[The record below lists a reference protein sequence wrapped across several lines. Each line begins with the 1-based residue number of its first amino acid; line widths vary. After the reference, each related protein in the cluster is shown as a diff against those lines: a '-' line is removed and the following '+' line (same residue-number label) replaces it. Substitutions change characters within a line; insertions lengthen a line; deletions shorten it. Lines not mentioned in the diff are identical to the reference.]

1 MLKTILI
8 TLAVLGFIAAA
19 GMAWAKQSGYCSPEN
34 RLQKITERVGRKLDL
49 NDDQQGRLEAF
60 AKTLRDLRN
69 ERQDLGVAMKS
80 SLKELL
86 SEPSLDRDRA
96 IALID
101 GRYES
106 MSDSK
111 LALVD
116 AFADFSD
123 SLAPEQRSRLADL
136 VGDRMVGRWGQYR
149 WAH

>member
-8 TLAVLGFIAAA
+8 TLAVLGVIAAA

-49 NDDQQGRLEAF
+49 NDDQQGLLEALT
-60 AKTLRDLRN
+60 KTLRDLRI
-69 ERQDLGVAMKS
+69 ERQGLRVAMKE
-80 SLKELL
+80 SLTELL

-96 IALID
+96 TALID
-101 GRYES
+101 GRYED
-106 MSDSK
+106 MKDSK

-123 SLAPEQRSRLADL
+123 SLAPEQRSRLTDL
-136 VGDRMVGRWGQYR
+136 ITDRMMERRGQHR

>member
-8 TLAVLGFIAAA
+8 TLAVLGVIAAA
-19 GMAWAKQSGYCSPEN
+19 GMAWVKQSGYCSPEN

-49 NDDQQGRLEAF
+49 NDDQQGLLEALT
-60 AKTLRDLRN
+60 KTLRDLRN
-69 ERQDLGVAMKS
+69 ERQGLRVAMKE
-80 SLKELL
+80 SLTDLL

-101 GRYES
+101 GRYEDIK
-106 MSDSK
+106 DSK

-123 SLAPEQRSRLADL
+123 SLAPEQRSRLTDL
-136 VGDRMVGRWGQYR
+136 ITDRMMERRWQHR

>member
-8 TLAVLGFIAAA
+8 TLAVLGVIAAA

-49 NDDQQGRLEAF
+49 NDDQQGLLEALT
-60 AKTLRDLRN
+60 KTLRDLRI
-69 ERQDLGVAMKS
+69 ERQYLRVAMKE
-80 SLKELL
+80 SLTELL

-101 GRYES
+101 GRYED
-106 MSDSK
+106 MKDSK

-123 SLAPEQRSRLADL
+123 SLAPEQRSRLTDL
-136 VGDRMVGRWGQYR
+136 IT
-149 WAH
+149 A